1 MKKIT
6 LIIFI
11 LFTTT
16 VLSQTNSTGQI
27 SFDQDLG
34 IEVIGQIDVTATE
47 ETLTLGG
54 PADRWFGVGFGLT
67 SMTSGGDVVVWDGV
81 NELLTDRTFNG
92 VGATPSLDANQDWT
106 VIDID
111 YTRYPGYVGL
121 QATRSLTT
129 SDPNDYEFNLTDTF
143 INLVWAR
150 SSGAPTA
157 GSFTLANH
165 GPLNRGVYPAVFTL
179 GTLGTQNLQV
189 SYDFKIIP
197 NPVQTEFELE
207 LPEGTSMAKVDIY
220 DVFGKQIFTNEIS
233 ALKSKINISAWNSG
247 IYLVRVSSEFGTQ
260 SKRLIKQ

>member
-1 MKKIT
+1 M
-6 LIIFI
+6 
-11 LFTTT
+11 
-16 VLSQTNSTGQI
+16 
-27 SFDQDLG
+27 
-34 IEVIGQIDVTATE
+34 
-47 ETLTLGG
+47 TLGG

-92 VGATPSLDANQDWT
+92 VDATPSLDANQDWT

-111 YTRYPGYVGL
+111 YTSFPGFVGI

-129 SDPNDYEFNLTDTF
+129 SDPNDYEFNLTDTS

-150 SSGAPTA
+150 SSGAPAA
-157 GSFTLANH
+157 GSFILANH
-165 GPLNRGVYPAVFTL
+165 GGSNRGIFPTGF
-179 GTLGTQNLQV
+179 TLGTQNLQV
-189 SYDFKIIP
+189 SYNFKIIP
-197 NPVQTEFELE
+197 NPVETEFELE

-233 ALKSKINISAWNSG
+233 ALKSKINISEWNSG
-247 IYLVRVSSEFGTQ
+247 IYLVRVTSEFGTQ